1 MFTNSTSTTTMKSNF
16 KLAPLSC
23 HCKLNVLVQ
32 HLKKISA
39 QKSTDVKG
47 NGIPRDISFQNEM
60 LFQRYI

>member
-1 MFTNSTSTTTMKSNF
+1 MKSNF

>member
-1 MFTNSTSTTTMKSNF
+1 MFTNPTTTTMKSNF

-32 HLKKISA
+32 HLKQISA
-39 QKSTDVKG
+39 QKSTGVKG
-47 NGIPRDISFQNEM
+47 SNIYRDNSFPNEL